1 MNTIFP
7 TSYAG
12 ESLELGSGGMFNLAI
27 VHFSFPETEMMSVLL
42 I

>member
-7 TSYAG
+7 TAYAG

-27 VHFSFPETEMMSVLL
+27 VHFPFSETVLL